1 VRIAAA
7 VVILLTS
14 SALADEVTLQTP
26 TGTLYGTLL
35 VPPARATLPVV
46 LIIAGSGP
54 TDRDGNSALEEV
66 PNNSYRMLAEALAA
80 QGIASLRYDKRGV
93 AASAAAFTSDM
104 TIETEI
110 SDAIGWLQQLR
121 SDPRFSLLI
130 VAGHSEGSLI
140 GIIAAERMPVD
151 RVISLAGAGRP
162 AGDVI
167 LSQIEAQ
174 FTPALIDAARKIVAS
189 LNAGVTV
196 PNSMVPFGLRFI
208 FDESG
213 QPYLISWFRYD
224 PAVEI
229 GRLMIPVLIVQ
240 GTADTQVTID
250 DAMRL
255 SNANRVAELQII
267 TGMNHELKDASDPTS
282 PIDRILVA
290 TVTSFI
296 QPPVRRRAVR

>member
-7 VVILLTS
+7 VLILIAS
-14 SALADEVTLQTP
+14 PAFAGEVTLQTA

-35 VPPARATLPVV
+35 VPASPRPLPVV

-54 TDRDGNSALEEV
+54 TNRDGNSAFEEF
-66 PNNSYRMLAEALAA
+66 PNNSYRMLAEALGTH
-80 QGIASLRYDKRGV
+80 GIASLRYDKRGV
-93 AASAAAFTSDM
+93 AASAEAFTSDM
-104 TIETEI
+104 TIDTEI
-110 SDAIGWLQQLR
+110 SDTVGWLRQLR
-121 SDPRFSLLI
+121 SDSRFSLLV

-140 GIIAAERMPVD
+140 GIVAAERTGID
-151 RVISLAGAGRP
+151 HVISLAGAGRP

-174 FTPALIDAARKIVAS
+174 FTPALIEAARKIVAS

-196 PNSMVPFGLRFI
+196 PNLMVPFALRFI
-208 FDESG
+208 FDESV

-229 GRLMIPVLIVQ
+229 GRLTIPVLIIQ
-240 GTADTQVTID
+240 GAADTQVTVD

-255 SNANRVAELQII
+255 SNANRAAGLQII
-267 TGMNHELKDASDPTS
+267 AGMNHDLKDMPDPSS
-282 PIDRILVA
+282 PIDRILIA

-296 QPPVRRRAVR
+296 SPPLRRHAVH